1 MNKKWWKKL
10 FLLTVCLFTLS
21 FFSGCQ
27 KEAVGETGKSADV
40 SQKTQEDAWMDE
52 ETVGEEEYFDVEDVG
67 NDEVDYSGYEEKKT
81 TNPGEAVISDGTD
94 TGTDQYGTEPIPAGQ
109 QKPVEPEDAKVDKE
123 KSYTCY
129 LSISCRT
136 ILDNMGDLK
145 DGKESVVPSDGI
157 IYERKAVTFYEG
169 ESVFDVLKRET
180 RKHKIHL
187 DYAFTPGYNSNY
199 IRGINNIYERDCGD
213 PSGWLYF
220 VNGWAPNYGCSRY
233 AVQDG
238 DEIEWEFTCD
248 GGSDLGVDI

>member
-1 MNKKWWKKL
+1 MNKKWWKK
-10 FLLTVCLFTLS
+10 FCLLTICLLTLSLFT
-21 FFSGCQ
+21 GCQ
-27 KEAVGETGKSADV
+27 EAASGESGKSADA
-40 SQKTQEDAWMDE
+40 SKKTQAEVQEDAWMDE
-52 ETVGEEEYFDVEDVG
+52 ETDQEEEYFDVEDAG
-67 NDEVDYSGYEEKKT
+67 EEEVDYSGYEEKNT
-81 TNPGEAVISDGTD
+81 TVQDEYGTD
-94 TGTDQYGTEPIPAGQ
+94 PVPEGK

-145 DGKESVVPSDGI
+145 DGKEAVVPSDGI
-157 IYERKAVTFYEG
+157 IYERRAVTFYEG

-199 IRGINNIYERDCGD
+199 IRGINNIYERDCGN

-220 VNGWAPNYGCSRY
+220 VNGWSPNYGCSRY

-248 GGSDLGVDI
+248 GGNDLGVDIE